1 MSHHPMAPAML
12 RACDE
17 LGMYVMDETFDM
29 WDRCKSD
36 LDYGL
41 YFREWWEK
49 DVTAMVRKDY
59 NHPSVILYS
68 VGNEIPEIG
77 TDHGAKTCH
86 ELCEKIKA
94 LDETRYTLA
103 SINGVF
109 AAGDR

>member
-1 MSHHPMAPAML
+1 
-12 RACDE
+12 
-17 LGMYVMDETFDM
+17 M

-94 LDETRYTLA
+94 LDETRYTL
-103 SINGVF
+103 SLIHI
-109 AAGDR
+109 